1 VNLEPKRVAA
11 KHEAHRRACATCS
24 VTHLAFALRCARKM
38 VRGLREAMTEDER
51 YAVADHVVTEPQEV
65 REPMEA
71 ARRGATERR
80 TDHRRARGADSE
92 E

>member
-1 VNLEPKRVAA
+1 
-11 KHEAHRRACATCS
+11 
-24 VTHLAFALRCARKM
+24 M

>member
-1 VNLEPKRVAA
+1 MLSYASGLR
-11 KHEAHRRACATCS
+11 
-24 VTHLAFALRCARKM
+24 LRCARKM

-51 YAVADHVVTEPQEV
+51 YAVADHVVTQPQEV

-80 TDHRRARGADSE
+80 TDHRAARGVPTAKNKLVMVCNFDQFRPLPDH
-92 E
+92 